1 MLWLSVGAPCPVQC
15 SRPWRTLAVVMT
27 ILALLGLVMGLYFTF
42 RGQKDEPSPPM
53 GEYNYIV
60 KLVCTLFEIVVG

>member
-1 MLWLSVGAPCPVQC
+1 
-15 SRPWRTLAVVMT
+15 MT